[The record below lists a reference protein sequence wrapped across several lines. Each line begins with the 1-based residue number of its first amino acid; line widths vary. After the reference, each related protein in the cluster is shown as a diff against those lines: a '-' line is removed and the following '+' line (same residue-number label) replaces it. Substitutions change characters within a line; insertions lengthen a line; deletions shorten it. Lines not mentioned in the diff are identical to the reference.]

1 MKMSVEEA
9 KLEARIFR
17 HLINEATCSKRPKAK
32 HLSARW
38 IFGVLQNVFGWDEE
52 VHGTDVLAD
61 DREVVEVY
69 GKYLEK
75 ACRQVLAAQDQM

>member
-38 IFGVLQNVFGWDEE
+38 IFGVLQNVFG
-52 VHGTDVLAD
+52 
-61 DREVVEVY
+61 
-69 GKYLEK
+69 
-75 ACRQVLAAQDQM
+75 